1 MRSKTNSR
9 SSRITPVVV
18 VAGGE
23 HDDEDARAGRILLA
37 VVARQLVEEGYCA
50 CHEEALAILETLHG
64 NDDDRDGQPLLLSA
78 ADESTTRLARY
89 FGWTDA
95 ALVDE
100 FRRSLARAVQSPNNH
115 NSVNNHDN
123 VEVGES
129 DDESSKSQEKRVLDS
144 SREDD
149 DEEQDEEEECL
160 GPGEC
165 VLCERYMKL
174 TRHHL
179 IPKATWTRLESKSR
193 LKNLE
198 QSFAHLNIAIA
209 DNDAAKTVRQ
219 TFRAQVIDICRP
231 CHSHIHKTYDH
242 WTLATCYNTLDRL
255 VYDPAIA
262 RFAKWASQ
270 QRAAAVSNGGK
281 GPMVRSKRRLKKLK

>member
-18 VAGGE
+18 VVAGE
-23 HDDEDARAGRILLA
+23 HDDDAGAGRILLA

-64 NDDDRDGQPLLLSA
+64 NDDDRDGPLLQSA
-78 ADESTTRLARY
+78 ADVSTRLARY
-89 FGWTDA
+89 FGWTNV
-95 ALVDE
+95 ALVHE
-100 FRRSLARAVQSPNNH
+100 FRRSLARAVQCPNSNG
-115 NSVNNHDN
+115 VNNDN

-129 DDESSKSQEKRVLDS
+129 DDESSKSQEKTVLDF
-144 SREDD
+144 REG
-149 DEEQDEEEECL
+149 DEEQDEEECV

-198 QSFAHLNIAIA
+198 HSFAHLNIAEN
-209 DNDAAKTVRQ
+209 NDAAKTVRQ

-242 WTLATCYNTLDRL
+242 WTLATTYNTLDRL
-255 VYDPAIA
+255 VDDPAIA
-262 RFAKWASQ
+262 KFAKWASQ
-270 QRAAAVSNGGK
+270 QRTAV
-281 GPMVRSKRRLKKLK
+281 PIVRSKRRLKKLK

>member
-23 HDDEDARAGRILLA
+23 HDDDAHVGAGRILLA

-50 CHEEALAILETLHG
+50 CHDEALAILETLHG
-64 NDDDRDGQPLLLSA
+64 NDDDRDGPPLLQSA

-89 FGWTDA
+89 FGWTNA

-100 FRRSLARAVQSPNNH
+100 FSRSLARALQSPNN
-115 NSVNNHDN
+115 NSVNNDN

-129 DDESSKSQEKRVLDS
+129 DDESSKSQEKIVLDS

-149 DEEQDEEEECL
+149 DEQDDEEECL

-198 QSFAHLNIAIA
+198 QSFAHLNIA
-209 DNDAAKTVRQ
+209 DNDHAAKTVRQ

-255 VYDPAIA
+255 VDDPAIA

-270 QRAAAVSNGGK
+270 QRTAAVSNGGK